1 MPALPANMRQM
12 LDTLPPVA
20 YIQSMASETGTRPAV
35 KCICGRTHR
44 NGGVWVTSFGI
55 EHGCS
60 FKAAIE
66 SEQELNSAKGIAR
79 RAAEFRE
86 EAEARLAAAAVA
98 TPGGPRQA
106 RHLAEADRNFQLAYE
121 LEN

>member
-1 MPALPANMRQM
+1 
-12 LDTLPPVA
+12 
-20 YIQSMASETGTRPAV
+20 MASETGTRAAV
-35 KCICGRTHR
+35 KCLCGRTHR

-60 FKAAIE
+60 YKAAIE
-66 SEQELNSAKGIAR
+66 REQELNSAKGIAR

-86 EAEARLAAAAVA
+86 EAEARLAYVA
-98 TPGGPRQA
+98 NMAEGPRKA
-106 RHLAEADRNFQLAYE
+106 RHLAEADRNFQLAWE